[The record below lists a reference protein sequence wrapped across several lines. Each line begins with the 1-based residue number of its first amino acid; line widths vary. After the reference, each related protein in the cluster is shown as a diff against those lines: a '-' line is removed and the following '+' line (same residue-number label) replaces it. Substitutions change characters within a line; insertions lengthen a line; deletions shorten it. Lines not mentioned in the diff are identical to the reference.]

1 MLEFIT
7 AGPNQPFAIAL
18 AVMILIALME
28 GVGTLFGMGL
38 SNMVEGF
45 LPELNLEVD
54 VDLPE
59 GETPFA
65 LSRLL
70 GWLRFGQVPA
80 LILLIIFLTTFGL
93 IGLGLQSL
101 ADSSFGLLAP
111 GWIASIAAL
120 TLSLPM
126 VRLMGGFLGK
136 ILPKDETSA
145 VSDQTFIGRVAVI
158 TLGTSRQG
166 SPAEGR
172 LEDQYGQAH
181 YLMIEPDLADE
192 EFSQG
197 EQVLLVKKTGSI
209 FQAIRNSSRA
219 LVD

>member
-1 MLEFIT
+1 MFEFIT

-18 AVMILIALME
+18 VVMILIALME
-28 GVGTLFGMGL
+28 GVGTLLGMGV
-38 SNMVEGF
+38 SGIVEGF
-45 LPELNLEVD
+45 VPDLDLDVAVD
-54 VDLPE
+54 FPE
-59 GETPFA
+59 GESPFA

-80 LILLIIFLTTFGL
+80 LILLIVFLTAFGL
-93 IGLGLQSL
+93 VGLGLQML
-101 ADSSFGLLAP
+101 ARSTFGLLAP
-111 GWIASIAAL
+111 GWLASIAAL
-120 TLSLPM
+120 GLSLPV
-126 VRLMGGFLGK
+126 VRLVGGGLGK
-136 ILPKDETSA
+136 VLPKDETSA
-145 VSDQTFIGRVAVI
+145 VTDQTFIGRVAVI

-181 YLMIEPDLADE
+181 YLMIEPDLAAE

-197 EQVLLVKKTGSI
+197 ELVLLVKKSGSV
-209 FQAIRNSSRA
+209 FRAIRNHSPA

>member
-1 MLEFIT
+1 MFEFIT
-7 AGPNQPFAIAL
+7 AVPNQPFAIAL
-18 AVMILIALME
+18 TVMVLIALME

-38 SNMVEGF
+38 SNMVEGL
-45 LPELNLEVD
+45 LPDLDLDVD

-65 LSRLL
+65 MSRLL

-80 LILLIIFLTTFGL
+80 LILLIIFLTAFGL
-93 IGLGLQSL
+93 IGLSLQTI
-101 ADSSFGLLAP
+101 ADNTFGILAP
-111 GWIASIAAL
+111 GWLASIAAFAV
-120 TLSLPM
+120 SLPL
-126 VRLMGGFLGK
+126 VRLVGGVLGK

-145 VSDQTFIGRVAVI
+145 VSDQTFIGRIAVI
-158 TLGTSRQG
+158 TLGTSKQG

-172 LEDQYGQAH
+172 LEDQYGQTH
-181 YLMIEPDLADE
+181 YLMIEPDLAEE

-197 EQVLLVKKTGSI
+197 EQVLLVKKSGSI
-209 FQAIRNSSRA
+209 FRAIRNTSQI